1 MRQDEQPAGNLVRE
15 QFAQIAQTCE
25 ASLMRLALRLCRGG
39 HDCAQELVQEALVRG
54 YEAFRQGKFLAG
66 SNARAWLLRILTNHF
81 INGYRHAKRWNAP
94 IDVETLTR
102 GGETGPP
109 QTHTRNDETAQTLLS
124 QTLDEPLEDALGKL
138 PDALRMTVLLVDVD
152 ELSYQEAAALLDVPV
167 GTVRSRLA
175 RGRYLLKD
183 LLHRYAEEKGLLR
196 G

>member
-1 MRQDEQPAGNLVRE
+1 MRV
-15 QFAQIAQTCE
+15 
-25 ASLMRLALRLCRGG
+25 ALRLCQGG

-54 YEAFRQGKFLAG
+54 YEGFRQGKFLEG
-66 SNARAWLLRILTNHF
+66 SNAKAWLLRILTNHF

-94 IDVETLTR
+94 LDVETLTR

-109 QTHTRNDETAQTLLS
+109 QTRTAPDETAQKLLS
-124 QTLDEPLEDALGKL
+124 QILDEPLENALNRL
-138 PDALRMTVLLVDVD
+138 PQPLRMTVLLVDVE
-152 ELSYQEAAALLDVPV
+152 ELSYQEAAVALDIPV

-183 LLHRYAEEKGLLR
+183 FLQGYAEEKGLLR